1 MEITNYKP
9 PGQQVQAQA
18 SSAVR
23 AENSAGQEVTT
34 VAVKAAPEVPEF
46 EKMDLDKAISELQEF
61 VDSLGRSLS
70 FRRDDSIDRSIITVR
85 DTQTNQVVRQIPSEE
100 IVAISRQI
108 KQDMADMRAG
118 LLMDKNV

>member
-1 MEITNYKP
+1 MEITNNKP
-9 PGQQVQAQA
+9 TGQQTQTQA
-18 SSAVR
+18 SVAVR
-23 AENSAGQEVTT
+23 AEKSAGQEAIT
-34 VAVKAAPEVPEF
+34 VAVKAAPPVPEF
-46 EKMDLDKAISELQEF
+46 EKVDVDKAISDLQEF

-118 LLMDKNV
+118 LLMDENV